1 MRRFPY
7 REGQEV
13 GDLLQKKGH
22 IVDVPLLYRN
32 NTGFDNQS
40 IRHPLFSAGSCL
52 WRHRYGRWCA
62 GNLYHGTYH
71 VSKYEYPCEV
81 REIDEIR

>member
-13 GDLLQKKGH
+13 VELLQKKGH

-40 IRHPLFSAGSCL
+40 IDTLYLAPVVACGGTGTAGGAQATFIMERIMCPNMST
-52 WRHRYGRWCA
+52 HARYA
-62 GNLYHGTYH
+62 
-71 VSKYEYPCEV
+71 K
-81 REIDEIR
+81 